1 MTEAP
6 PRSTWALIRSGPFA
20 RLWRAGLVSSI
31 GDWVAILA
39 TLSLADELAGG
50 SGIVLA
56 LTSRIV
62 PGLFFAAVGGV
73 IADRLNRKH
82 IMVVVEIGRAGL
94 VFSLAFVRSIEYLVL
109 VNFALEGL
117 TLVFQPAKEAA
128 VPSLVRRNELVQAN
142 SLSLSAAYGTF
153 PLGAGIFLALSPL
166 ASHLTLG
173 GLLPGSHEGLA
184 FFVDSITYLVSGAI
198 VFTLPLLRRDLGAER
213 RRRGRLDLMAPLR
226 DLKTGVKFVAT
237 HPRVR
242 PVVMAMTAALAGSGI
257 VIVLGKPYSKDVL
270 DAGTSGFPALLTAFG
285 LGAGLGIIMVTI
297 FGPRLEHK
305 DVSFGLALLIT
316 GVGLGAEGFIKTI
329 LGGVG
334 WITVM
339 GFGAG
344 SAYVLGFAHLHEQ
357 AEDEIRGR
365 TFAALFSLMRIGLL
379 TSMMIAL
386 PLADLFD
393 GRLPGL
399 LSEGSRMVLVVGG
412 LVTVLSGMAT
422 LWATRELLLE
432 MLPSE
437 RRRESLEAASD
448 AFRSY
453 RRRVSGVGDEE
464 NANGDIVP
472 EGPEEP

>member
-1 MTEAP
+1 MK
-6 PRSTWALIRSGPFA
+6 SGPFA

-82 IMVVVEIGRAGL
+82 VMVAVEVGRAAL

-109 VNFALEGL
+109 VNLALEGL

-128 VPSLVRRNELVQAN
+128 VPTLVQRNELVQAN

-166 ASHLTLG
+166 ASHFTLW
-173 GLLPGSHEGLA
+173 GLLPGSHEGMA
-184 FFVDSITYLVSGAI
+184 FFVDAITYLVSGSI
-198 VFTLPLLRRDLGAER
+198 VFTLPLLGHDLGAER
-213 RRRGRLDLMAPLR
+213 RRRSRLDLMAPLR

-257 VIVLGKPYSKDVL
+257 VIVLGKPYSTDVL
-270 DAGTSGFPALLTAFG
+270 DAGSSGFPALLTAFG

-329 LGGVG
+329 LGGIGLRARLRPPPRASGGRDPGPDLRRSLLVDADRTAD
-334 WITVM
+334 IDDDRP
-339 GFGAG
+339 AARR
-344 SAYVLGFAHLHEQ
+344 SLRRQ
-357 AEDEIRGR
+357 AAR
-365 TFAALFSLMRIGLL
+365 AALRGIADGVGGGRPGHDSQWVGDAVGDPGPHLGDAPQREAPRIARSRLRC
-379 TSMMIAL
+379 L
-386 PLADLFD
+386 PLVST
-393 GRLPGL
+393 PGVR
-399 LSEGSRMVLVVGG
+399 SRGGHFGSRH
-412 LVTVLSGMAT
+412 
-422 LWATRELLLE
+422 R
-432 MLPSE
+432 P
-437 RRRESLEAASD
+437 
-448 AFRSY
+448 
-453 RRRVSGVGDEE
+453 
-464 NANGDIVP
+464 
-472 EGPEEP
+472 